1 MHKGLFPPVAFV
13 PLGAHCSG
21 VSLRNKGRPP
31 MSYPPAAKPLADL
44 QPQQAFFVGIDSDG
58 CAFDSME
65 IKHKECF
72 IPTIIKFWDLQAVSK
87 YAREAA
93 EFVNLY
99 SKWRGINRWPAL
111 TMVLDLLRE
120 RPEVLA
126 RGAKVTQAPKLKAF
140 MSSGQ
145 ALSDSGLKA
154 YMAEHPDPELDKALA
169 WSKAV
174 NACIADLVHG
184 VPPFPFMRESLQAL
198 QGKADVVV
206 VSATPTEA
214 LIREWEEH
222 DIAQYARV
230 IAGQEMG
237 SKKQHLAL
245 ATKGKYAPE
254 HVLMIGDAPG
264 DREAAKANNALF
276 FPVNPGQED
285 TSWERLYKE
294 GLARFTAGT
303 FAGAY
308 EASLIAEFE

>member
-1 MHKGLFPPVAFV
+1 
-13 PLGAHCSG
+13 
-21 VSLRNKGRPP
+21 
-31 MSYPPAAKPLADL
+31 MSDYPAAAKPLADL
-44 QPQQAFFVGIDSDG
+44 QPQRAFFVGIDSDG

-72 IPTIIKFWDLQAVSK
+72 CPNIIKWWDLQCVSK

-111 TMVLDLLRE
+111 VMVFDLLRE

-126 RGAKVTQAPKLKAF
+126 RGAKITEAKKLREF
-140 MSSGQ
+140 MASGKP
-145 ALSDSGLKA
+145 LSDAGLKA
-154 YMAEHPDPELDKALA
+154 YMAEHPDPELDKALG
-169 WSKAV
+169 WSKGV
-174 NACIADLVHG
+174 NSSIAEVVHG

-198 QGKADVVV
+198 QDKADVVV

-222 DIAQYARV
+222 DIARYARV

-237 SKKQHLAL
+237 TKKQHLAL
-245 ATKGKYAPE
+245 AAKGKYPAD
-254 HVLMIGDAPG
+254 HILMMGDAPG
-264 DREAAKANNALF
+264 DMEAAKANGTLF
-276 FPVNPGQED
+276 FPINPGQEEK
-285 TSWERLYKE
+285 SWERFYKE

-303 FAGAY
+303 YAGAY
-308 EASLIAEFE
+308 EASLIAEFETFLPSTPPWKK